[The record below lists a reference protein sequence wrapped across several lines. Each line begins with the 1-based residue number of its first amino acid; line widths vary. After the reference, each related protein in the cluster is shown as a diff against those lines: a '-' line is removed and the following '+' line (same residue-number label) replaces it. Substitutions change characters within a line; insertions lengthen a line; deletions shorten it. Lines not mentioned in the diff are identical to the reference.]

1 MRCLRPVALLSLSLA
16 AAGLACLAAPAAA
29 LDVVYVVRHTQKNPA
44 LHWGKLDALRPL
56 SKKGAICAARLGKL
70 LRNRGIA
77 AVYTSEVT
85 RTLAT
90 GAAVSTTRDGVEVV
104 GDDAT
109 LKPSA
114 EYVRELRRRH
124 AEDQA
129 ILLVG
134 HSNTVDDLVLA
145 FRPDMKECLDRFR
158 LAEPGTRATGIAETE
173 YGNVWRLKVGAGES
187 ECRGVN
193 RELLGRVGDIDC
205 STP

>member
-1 MRCLRPVALLSLSLA
+1 MRILHSVALFTVSLA
-16 AAGLACLAAPAAA
+16 FLTVPAVA
-29 LDVVYVVRHTQKNPA
+29 LDIVYVARHAQKNPS
-44 LHWGKLDALRPL
+44 LQWSSIDALRPL
-56 SKKGAICAARLGKL
+56 SPKGAKCAAQLGKV

-77 AVYTSEVT
+77 AVYASEVA

-90 GAAVSTTRDGVEVV
+90 GAAVSTTRDGVEIR

-109 LKPSA
+109 LKPTA
-114 EYVRELRRRH
+114 EFIQELRERH

-145 FRPDMKECLDRFR
+145 FRPDLDEECLERFR
-158 LAEPGTRATGIAETE
+158 LTEPGARTKGVPETQ
-173 YGNVWRLKVGAGES
+173 YGDVWRLKVGVEEG
-187 ECRGVN
+187 ECRGIN
-193 RELLGRVGDIDC
+193 RERLGRVGDLDC